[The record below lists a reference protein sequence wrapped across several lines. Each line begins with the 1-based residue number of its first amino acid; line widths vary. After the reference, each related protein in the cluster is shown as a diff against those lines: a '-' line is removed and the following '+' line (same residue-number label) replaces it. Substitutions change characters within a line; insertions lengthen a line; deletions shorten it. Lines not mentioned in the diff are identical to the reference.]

1 MYWQQRYALD
11 RIDLIDNARLLG
23 YVVRNRIDQCLLPDT
38 ALITRDSYGYVIGYS
53 LLSSEV
59 SKYVWQFVT
68 VEEDRR
74 GVMCK
79 ATLHS
84 PQFKKLSEVKH
95 ALQKHFGID
104 REVESRKTL
113 MEYE

>member
-59 SKYVWQFVT
+59 SQYVWQFVT
-68 VEEDRR
+68 VEEDHR

-84 PQFKKLSEVKH
+84 TQFKNLSEAKI
-95 ALQKHFGID
+95 ALQEKLGVCGP
-104 REVESRKTL
+104 VESLQTL
-113 MEYE
+113 MVYE